1 MYIYI
6 YIYTY
11 INIIKYNIYIYYICM
26 YTTCKC
32 VTTATSSVVTAAAL
46 LDGSGLRH
54 HHGPLTLDTLQKS
67 AKIPLE
73 VVTRYQKKQT
83 FLSSWDYMGPSL
95 SHTYLIITDSHTMEW
110 WCNHCVRIS
119 PGSKSNAEV
128 VNSYNEQ
135 LPKDP
140 PHRSFSWRPC
150 ESPANLWGSSLV
162 QLQLARREGTIEA
175 HSLIKQ
181 ALLRWSSLQEH
192 DTRTYI
198 CIYI

>member
-1 MYIYI
+1 MYMYICI
-6 YIYTY
+6 YIC
-11 INIIKYNIYIYYICM
+11 ICILR
-26 YTTCKC
+26 
-32 VTTATSSVVTAAAL
+32 VSALLRPLPVWSPAAAL

-73 VVTRYQKKQT
+73 AVTRYKKKQT
-83 FLSSWDYMGPSL
+83 FLRSWDYMGPNL

-128 VNSYNEQ
+128 VNSYNQQ

-140 PHRSFSWRPC
+140 PHRSFLWRPC
-150 ESPANLWGSSLV
+150 ESPVNLWGSSLV
-162 QLQLARREGTIEA
+162 QLQLARREGAIEA

-192 DTRTYI
+192 DTRK
-198 CIYI
+198 CIYIYVCDKKQMSITT